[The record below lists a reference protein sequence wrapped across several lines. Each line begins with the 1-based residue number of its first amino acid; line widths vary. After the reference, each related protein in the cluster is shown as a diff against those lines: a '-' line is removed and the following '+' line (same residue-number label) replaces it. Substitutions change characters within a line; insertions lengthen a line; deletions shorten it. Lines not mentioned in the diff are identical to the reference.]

1 MSFKESDDSNYDEDE
16 EMTTIYI
23 FRHGQADEE
32 NNHVIDYGYAV
43 KNIKRLINGQYPR
56 KIVSVDHPLDNGSR
70 RFRETYEPLLSDE
83 ESVQLVERI
92 FPDFFTDD
100 FSQLESGTKFIF
112 IGTLW
117 NDIYPVLYH
126 LGLSRFIELD
136 DGTTD
141 EEDRLSM
148 GLNRSVNRGKKVEA
162 WSRWAYRN
170 GLKLEIPTSI
180 LRENIF
186 KKMLENDNSRSVYTT
201 EMILKKIKELCDE
214 EQWDLDILPFSK
226 EESDIEYLMKFQ
238 KYIDSGFQYQSQLFQ
253 NPEVFLISQ
262 AVNRCLKLLEI
273 FEKTNQKFFW
283 DDDDDDDDQN
293 FIKSWRLSK
302 IKEAIYLTMENIIKK
317 YSGDRKTKAIEIL
330 RIFEN
335 LVDPYFSEQR
345 GILKFNI
352 RTLTNK
358 IAENDWKEQGDDT
371 DWNFIFGV

>member
-126 LGLSRFIELD
+126 LGLSGFIELD

-141 EEDRLSM
+141 EENRLSM
-148 GLNRSVNRGKKVEA
+148 GLSRSGKRDKKVEA
-162 WSRWAYRN
+162 WSRWAYGN
-170 GLKLEIPTSI
+170 GLELQIPTSV
-180 LRENIF
+180 LKANIF
-186 KKMLENDNSRSVYTT
+186 KSMLENDNSRSVNTT
-201 EMILKKIKELCDE
+201 EMILTYIKELCDGE
-214 EQWDLDILPFSK
+214 RCDLRVLPFIK
-226 EESDIEYLMKFQ
+226 EESDI
-238 KYIDSGFQYQSQLFQ
+238 D
-253 NPEVFLISQ
+253 
-262 AVNRCLKLLEI
+262 AI
-273 FEKTNQKFFW
+273 F
-283 DDDDDDDDQN
+283 
-293 FIKSWRLSK
+293 
-302 IKEAIYLTMENIIKK
+302 LTMENISKK
-317 YSGDRKTKAIEIL
+317 YSGDRQTKAIEIL
-330 RIFEN
+330 E
-335 LVDPYFSEQR
+335 
-345 GILKFNI
+345 ILKKLVNPEFSGQKNI
-352 RTLTNK
+352 LKYIIIRLTNE
-358 IAENDWKEQGDDT
+358 IAENDWNEQGDDT
-371 DWNFIFGV
+371 DWNSIFGT